1 MAGSPEPHVSTTAR
15 FRRMATTEVTGAEE
29 VAWDLTDLF
38 DGIDD
43 ARIDAAV
50 AEAEAD
56 AGAFR
61 ERYHG
66 QVAELDA
73 AGLAAAVAE
82 HERIEA
88 TVVRPL
94 TFAHLVFATNMADP
108 ARGALVARL
117 GEKAAAL
124 ETQLLFFALEW
135 AAAPDDVAE
144 ALLADEALDRWRHH
158 LRSLRKF
165 RPYLLSEPEERIVTE
180 KTVSGVSAWSRLY
193 EEQLGALRVS
203 LDGDELSLET
213 AMARLYDPD
222 RDTRRAAA
230 EAITQALEPGLRTR
244 TFVFNTILLDKSI
257 DDRLR
262 GYPTWIS
269 ARNLANETTDE
280 AVDALVE
287 ATTSKYDVAQRYY
300 RLKARLLGIDR
311 LDHYDRFAPLAADAQ
326 KTPWHEASRIV
337 VDAYTQFSEEAGAIV
352 SRFFEDNWIDG
363 PVRRDKRTGAFCAT
377 TVPGAHP
384 YVLMNYTGDRRSI
397 LTLAHELGHGLHG
410 ILAQPLGL
418 FNSSTPLT
426 TAETASVFGEAL
438 TFQAL
443 LAAEDDPQRRL
454 DLLTG
459 RIEDAI
465 ATTFRQ
471 IAMNRFEHAV
481 HTERRE
487 QGEISSER
495 IGELWLDAQ
504 NALFGDSV
512 STEGYTPWWSYIP
525 HFTGTPGYVYAYA
538 YGYLFSLAIYRRYVE
553 EGEAM
558 VGPYLDLLRAGG
570 SRSPEEL
577 AKIVGLDLTD
587 PAIWASG
594 IDALADELDE
604 AERLAGELGLG

>member
-1 MAGSPEPHVSTTAR
+1 
-15 FRRMATTEVTGAEE
+15 MATTEVTGAED
-29 VAWDLTDLF
+29 VAWDLSDLF
-38 DGIDD
+38 AATDD
-43 ARIDAAV
+43 PRIDEV
-50 AEAEAD
+50 VAEAD
-56 AGAFR
+56 ADAAAFR

-66 QVAELDA
+66 KVAELDA
-73 AGLAAAVAE
+73 AALAEAVSE

-88 TVVRPL
+88 SVVRAL
-94 TFAHLVFATNMADP
+94 TYAHLFFATNMADP
-108 ARGALVARL
+108 VRGALVARL

-124 ETQLLFFALEW
+124 ETQLLFFGLEW

-144 ALLADEALDRWRHH
+144 RVLADPALDHWRHH

-165 RPYLLSEPEERIVTE
+165 RPYLLSEPEERVVTE

-193 EEQLGALRVS
+193 EEQLGALRVA
-203 LDGDELSLET
+203 LDGEDVSLET
-213 AMARLYDPD
+213 AMSRLYDPE
-222 RDTRRAAA
+222 RATRRTAA
-230 EAITQALEPGLRTR
+230 EAITEALGPGLRTR

-257 DDRLR
+257 DDRMR
-262 GYPTWIS
+262 GYPTWIT

-287 ATTSKYDVAQRYY
+287 AATSRYEVARRYY
-300 RLKARLLGIDR
+300 RLKARLLGLER
-311 LDHYDRFAPLAADAQ
+311 LDHFDRFAPVSTDTQRTSWDEARRVVVGAYAAFAD
-326 KTPWHEASRIV
+326 
-337 VDAYTQFSEEAGAIV
+337 EAGTIV
-352 SRFFEDNWIDG
+352 SRFFDDNWIDG
-363 PVRRDKRTGAFCAT
+363 PVRPDKRTGAFCAT
-377 TVPGAHP
+377 TVPGVHP

-410 ILAQPLGL
+410 VLAQPLGL

-438 TFQAL
+438 TFELL
-443 LAAEDDPQRRL
+443 LANEDDPRRRL

-487 QGEISSER
+487 QGEVSSER
-495 IGELWLDAQ
+495 IGELWLEAQ
-504 NALFGDSV
+504 TTLFGDSV
-512 STEGYTPWWSYIP
+512 SVEGYTPWWSYIP

-538 YGYLFSLAIYRRYVE
+538 YGYLFSLAIYRRYVT
-553 EGEAM
+553 EGDSM

-570 SRSPEEL
+570 SRPPEEL
-577 AKIVGLDLTD
+577 ARIVGLDLTD

-594 IDALADELDE
+594 IDALSEELDE
-604 AERLAGELGLG
+604 AERLAAEIGLG

>member
-1 MAGSPEPHVSTTAR
+1 
-15 FRRMATTEVTGAEE
+15 MATTEVTGAEE

-43 ARIDAAV
+43 PRIDDVVAQAETDAA
-50 AEAEAD
+50 
-56 AGAFR
+56 AFR

-66 QVAELDA
+66 KVAGLDA
-73 AGLAAAVAE
+73 EALAGAVAE
-82 HERIEA
+82 HERIESS
-88 TVVRPL
+88 VVRAL
-94 TFAHLVFATNMADP
+94 TYAHLVFATNMADP

-124 ETQLLFFALEW
+124 ETQLLFFGLEW
-135 AAAPDDVAE
+135 AAAPDEVAE
-144 ALLADEALDRWRHH
+144 RVLADPALDDWRHH
-158 LRSLRKF
+158 LASLRKF
-165 RPYLLSEPEERIVTE
+165 RPYLLTEPEERIVTE

-203 LDGDELSLET
+203 LDGDQVSLET
-213 AMARLYDPD
+213 AMARLYDHD
-222 RDTRRAAA
+222 RETRRAAA
-230 EAITQALEPGLRTR
+230 EAITDALGPGLRTR

-257 DDRLR
+257 DDRMR

-269 ARNLANETTDE
+269 SRNLANETTDE
-280 AVDALVE
+280 AVDALIE
-287 ATTSKYDVAQRYY
+287 AATSRYDVAQRYY
-300 RLKARLLGIDR
+300 RLKARLLGVER
-311 LDHYDRFAPLAADAQ
+311 LDHFDRFAPVSTDTQ
-326 KTPWHEASRIV
+326 KTPWDEAQRV
-337 VDAYTQFSEEAGAIV
+337 VVGAYREFSDEAGAIV
-352 SRFFEDNWIDG
+352 SRFFQDSWIDG
-363 PVRRDKRTGAFCAT
+363 PVRPDKRTGAFCAT
-377 TVPGAHP
+377 TVPGVHP
-384 YVLMNYTGDRRSI
+384 YILMNYTGDRRSI

-410 ILAQPLGL
+410 VLAQPLGL

-438 TFQAL
+438 TFELL
-443 LAAEDDPQRRL
+443 LANEDDPRRRL

-487 QGEISSER
+487 QGELSSER
-495 IGELWLDAQ
+495 IGELWLEAQ
-504 NALFGDSV
+504 SALFADSV
-512 STEGYTPWWSYIP
+512 SIDGYTPWWSYIP

-538 YGYLFSLAIYRRYVE
+538 FGYLFSLAIYRRYVT

-558 VGPYLDLLRAGG
+558 VEPYLDLLRAGG
-570 SRSPEEL
+570 SRPPEEL
-577 AKIVGLDLTD
+577 AQLVGLDLTD

-594 IDALADELDE
+594 IDALAEELDE
-604 AERLAGELGLG
+604 AERLAAEIGLG

>member
-1 MAGSPEPHVSTTAR
+1 
-15 FRRMATTEVTGAEE
+15 MATTEVTGAED
-29 VAWDLTDLF
+29 VAWDLSDLF
-38 DGIDD
+38 AATDD
-43 ARIDAAV
+43 PRIDEV
-50 AEAEAD
+50 VAEAD
-56 AGAFR
+56 ADAAAFR

-66 QVAELDA
+66 KVAELDA
-73 AGLAAAVAE
+73 AALAEAVSE

-88 TVVRPL
+88 SVVRAL
-94 TFAHLVFATNMADP
+94 TYAHLFFATNMADP
-108 ARGALVARL
+108 VRGALVARL

-124 ETQLLFFALEW
+124 ETQLLFFGLEW

-144 ALLADEALDRWRHH
+144 RVLADPALDHWRHH

-165 RPYLLSEPEERIVTE
+165 RPYLLSEPEERVVTE

-193 EEQLGALRVS
+193 EEQLGALRVA
-203 LDGDELSLET
+203 LDGEDVSLET
-213 AMARLYDPD
+213 AMSRLYDPE
-222 RDTRRAAA
+222 RATRRTAA
-230 EAITQALEPGLRTR
+230 EAITEALGPGLRTR

-257 DDRLR
+257 DDRMR
-262 GYPTWIS
+262 GYPTWIT

-287 ATTSKYDVAQRYY
+287 AATSRYEVARRYY
-300 RLKARLLGIDR
+300 RLKARLLGLER
-311 LDHYDRFAPLAADAQ
+311 LYHFDRFAPVSTDTQRTSWDEARRVVVGAYAA
-326 KTPWHEASRIV
+326 
-337 VDAYTQFSEEAGAIV
+337 FSDEAGTIV
-352 SRFFEDNWIDG
+352 SRFFDDNWIDG
-363 PVRRDKRTGAFCAT
+363 PVRPDKRTGAFCAT
-377 TVPGAHP
+377 TVPGVHP

-410 ILAQPLGL
+410 VLAQPLGL

-438 TFQAL
+438 TFELL
-443 LAAEDDPQRRL
+443 LANEDDPRRRL

-487 QGEISSER
+487 QGEVSSER
-495 IGELWLDAQ
+495 IGELWLEAQ
-504 NALFGDSV
+504 TTLFGDSV
-512 STEGYTPWWSYIP
+512 SVEGYTPWWSYIP

-538 YGYLFSLAIYRRYVE
+538 YGYLFSLAIYRRYVT
-553 EGEAM
+553 EGDSM
-558 VGPYLDLLRAGG
+558 VGPYLALLRAGG
-570 SRSPEEL
+570 SRPPEEL
-577 AKIVGLDLTD
+577 ARIVGLDLTD

-594 IDALADELDE
+594 IDALSEELDE
-604 AERLAGELGLG
+604 AERLAAEIGLG